1 MTRIVIILLLIFG
14 PCLTAPSEVSGQELR
29 LPNKPDSV
37 KFAVIGD
44 SGEPGSGQM
53 AVAKQMATWRT
64 RFPFEFALM
73 TGDNLYGRETARDY
87 EKKFAIP
94 YKPLLDGGVKF
105 YASLGNHDEATQIH
119 YKLFNMNGQK
129 YFTFRPKLGVR
140 FFALDSN
147 YVDPKQLEW
156 LDKEL
161 AASGSDWKIVFFH
174 HPLYS
179 SGETHGGADTQRQL
193 LEPVFLKRGV
203 NVAFMGHEHF
213 YERIKP
219 QKGVAYFIIGSSA
232 KLRKGDLQKTT
243 LTTYGNDSEYAF
255 MLVEIA
261 GDEMYF
267 QTITGQGKTIDA
279 GSVRRAGDGKPNPN
293 QTTQPV
299 VPQAKP
305 SPTAPGPV
313 KQK

>member
-1 MTRIVIILLLIFG
+1 MTRVRIILILISGLFLAA
-14 PCLTAPSEVSGQELR
+14 PTAATSQELR
-29 LPNKPDSV
+29 LPNRPDSV

-44 SGEPGSGQM
+44 SGEPGSGQI
-53 AVAKQMATWRT
+53 AVAKQMAAWRT

-73 TGDNLYGRETARDY
+73 LGDNLYGRETARDY
-87 EKKFAIP
+87 EKKFSIP
-94 YKPLLDGGVKF
+94 YKALLDGGVKF
-105 YASLGNHDEATQIH
+105 YAALGNHDEATQIH

-129 YFTFRPKLGVR
+129 YYTFRPKLGAR
-140 FFALDSN
+140 FFAIDSN
-147 YVDPKQLEW
+147 YVDPKQIEW

-179 SGETHGGADTQRQL
+179 SGGTHGGADTQRGL

-267 QTITGQGKTIDA
+267 QAITGQGKTIDA
-279 GSVRRAGDGKPNPN
+279 GSIRRAPDVKGDPNK
-293 QTTQPV
+293 TTQPV

-305 SPTAPGPV
+305 SPTAPGPA
-313 KQK
+313 KK